1 MDAIPQ
7 KPSTLDPRAVALLE
21 WMGAQPWAHLI
32 VLGGGVALKHYLD
45 YRGTKDCDAWWDD
58 AVTAE
63 QRQFVMT
70 EISAA
75 LSRLN
80 PGSTLRSDNWG
91 EVNSVS
97 VVESGKVVFSFQVAQ
112 RTTQLAPYLKSSW
125 GGVRIESLEDNIA
138 SKMSAFVDR
147 GLGRDFSDV
156 YQLYRQLGWTPVRL
170 WELWQK
176 KNPERRLCDAQAQA
190 KVKFE
195 VLVRSRPLE
204 KIAGD
209 SERSEVAAA
218 RAWLQ
223 NELLAYDSGH

>member
-1 MDAIPQ
+1 MPAQPI
-7 KPSTLDPRAVALLE
+7 KPTTLDPRAVALLE
-21 WMGAQPWAHLI
+21 WMGAQPWAGFI

-45 YRGTKDCDAWWDD
+45 YRGTKDCDAWWDG

-63 QRQFVMT
+63 QRQSVMT

-80 PGSTLRSDNWG
+80 PGSTLRSDHWG
-91 EVNSVS
+91 EVNSIS
-97 VVESGKVVFSFQVAQ
+97 VVENGKVVFSFQIAQ
-112 RTTQLAPYLKSSW
+112 RTTQLAPYLNSTW

-156 YQLYRQLGWTPVRL
+156 YQLHRQLGWTPVRL

-176 KNPERRLCDAQAQA
+176 KNPERRQCDAQAQA

-204 KIAGD
+204 KITNEL
-209 SERSEVAAA
+209 ERSEVATA
-218 RAWLQ
+218 RTWLQ